1 MNTEKFISENFPQD
15 KAQQFAD
22 ILKDSISDY
31 IGKKD
36 NCTVEEWLNSYL
48 MECLPDKSP
57 EEISTISNEIISTIQ
72 IHDKTMDSMHN
83 AMNSGKSVEAWFQE
97 EISSQQS
104 VGQQAYELT

>member
-83 AMNSGKSVEAWFQE
+83 AMNSGKSVEAWFRRKYPR
-97 EISSQQS
+97 SSLL
-104 VGQQAYELT
+104 GNRLMN

>member
-48 MECLPDKSP
+48 MECLP
-57 EEISTISNEIISTIQ
+57 
-72 IHDKTMDSMHN
+72 
-83 AMNSGKSVEAWFQE
+83 FQ
-97 EISSQQS
+97 
-104 VGQQAYELT
+104 AL